1 MAASIA
7 DIVAAKQTISFEFFP
22 PQTSEADKQL
32 KLASDRL
39 SDLNPDFVSVTTG
52 AGGSAPDRTRDT
64 VADMQQRHSFP
75 VMPHLTCMQHSRAA
89 IRDLLDSYAS
99 EGICNI
105 LALAG
110 DPPETEN
117 RRDDILMFASQLA
130 EEIRAHSSSFAVG
143 VAAHPEVHPRSENRE
158 SDRRYLAEK
167 LRIADF
173 AITQFFFDISSFLCL
188 REELDRLGCRKPL
201 IAGIMPVGSPDR
213 IARFAEMNGT
223 WIDRQLWDRLDSAS
237 REDRRKIAA
246 EYAAVQ
252 CRELLAENVSGLH
265 LYTLNR
271 SGLCADVLA
280 DLDV

>member
-22 PQTSEADKQL
+22 PQTSEAAEQL

-39 SDLNPDFVSVTTG
+39 SELTPDFVSVTTG

-64 VADMQQRHSFP
+64 VADMGQRYSFP
-75 VMPHLTCMQHSRAA
+75 VMPHLTCMQHSRSA

-99 EGICNI
+99 DGICNI

-117 RRDDILMFASQLA
+117 RHGDALMFASQLA
-130 EEIRAHSSSFAVG
+130 EEIRDHSASFAVG

-158 SDRRYLAEK
+158 SDRRYLAQK

-173 AITQFFFDISSFLCL
+173 AITQFFFDTSSFFSL

-213 IARFAEMNGT
+213 IARFAQMNGT
-223 WIDRQLWDRLDSAS
+223 WIDMRLWDRLDSAS
-237 REDRRKIAA
+237 SEDRRKIAA

-280 DLDV
+280 SLDV